1 MSVMTVMLI
10 DILVM
15 RYFRTEKIQMKNV
28 IRNMPNLS
36 TDLLEH
42 IIPVRSKPLHET
54 ACNVVMKDESV
65 ENMVIDDGE
74 QKVSDLLEN
83 FMGDSSDYVT
93 LTMFPLPHAN
103 QCHTASP
110 VEYAQHDQTY
120 LTALTMSDV
129 TAKCH
134 DIAKRLTDSRLV
146 VTTTEG
152 SSY

>member
-42 IIPVRSKPLHET
+42 IIPVLHET

-65 ENMVIDDGE
+65 ENMVIDDG
-74 QKVSDLLEN
+74 KKDLLEN
-83 FMGDSSDYVT
+83 LMNNSSDYVT
-93 LTMFPLPHAN
+93 LTMLELPHAN
-103 QCHTASP
+103 HCHTASP
-110 VEYAQHDQTY
+110 VESAQYDQTY